1 MADYLPNM
9 GITALAVTARTGDFM
24 SEYQYYEFQAID
36 RPLTER
42 EMRELRSFSSRATI
56 TPTQFVNHYEWGS
69 FKGDPSV
76 WMEKYFDA
84 FLYLANWGTH
94 ELMLRLPRRVLDL
107 ATVKQYCCG
116 ESASARANGEQ
127 VIIEFRSESESG
139 EWIEEDSGHLVS
151 LIPLRADI
159 ASGDLR
165 ALYLAWLV
173 SVQTGAL
180 DDADEE
186 PPCPPGIGNRAAP
199 LEAFVEFM
207 RIDRDLLE
215 VAAAGSPQAGG
226 TAPAVEVE
234 RWVSSLP
241 EAEKT
246 SLLVRLIEGD
256 EPHLR
261 AEIVRRY
268 RESRTPISS
277 EAAIKRRTVG
287 EIRQAAEQ
295 RAEARRQREA
305 ERAAQE
311 RTWREQEAAEARE
324 RHLAALAQRETEAWR
339 QVDTLIATKQP
350 SRYDTAV
357 QLLKDLRDIAIRAGR
372 QEEIEARLVRLHE
385 QHAKKPSLVARLQAA
400 GLIGTTKEGR

>member
-1 MADYLPNM
+1 
-9 GITALAVTARTGDFM
+9 M

-42 EMRELRSFSSRATI
+42 EMGELRSFSSRATI
-56 TPTQFVNHYEWGS
+56 TPTRFVNHYEWGS
-69 FKGDPSV
+69 FKGNPSA

-116 ESASARANGEQ
+116 ESASARVKSEQ
-127 VIIEFRSESESG
+127 VILEFRSESESG
-139 EWIEEDSGHLVS
+139 EWVDEDTGHLAS
-151 LIPLRADI
+151 LVPLRADI

-173 SVQTGAL
+173 CVQSGEL
-180 DDADEE
+180 DEADEE
-186 PPCPPGIGNRAAP
+186 PPCPPGLGRLSAP

-215 VAAAGSPQAGG
+215 VAAAGSPEAVG
-226 TAPAVEVE
+226 TALTVEVE
-234 RWVSSLP
+234 HWVSNLP

-246 SLLVRLIEGD
+246 SLLVRLIEGN

-261 AEIVRRY
+261 AELVRRY
-268 RESRTPISS
+268 RESRTLTSS
-277 EAAIKRRTVG
+277 KAKAAVKRRTVG
-287 EIRQAAEQ
+287 ELLKAAEQ
-295 RAEARRQREA
+295 RAEERRRREA

-311 RTWREQEAAEARE
+311 RARREQEAAEARE
-324 RHLAALAQRETEAWR
+324 RYLAALAQREAEAWR
-339 QVDTLIATKQP
+339 EVDALIATKQP
-350 SRYDTAV
+350 GKYDDAV
-357 QLLKDLRDIAIRAGR
+357 KLLKDLRDIAIRAGR
-372 QEEIEARLVRLHE
+372 QGEVEARLVRLRE
-385 QHAKKPSLVARLQAA
+385 QHAKKPRLVARLQAA
-400 GLIGTTKEGR
+400 GLIGTTKEGRL